1 MSPLRAIASTLST
14 RSRAVIGFYFGYR
27 FYGFRYAG

>member
-1 MSPLRAIASTLST
+1 MSSLRADNLSLT
-14 RSRAVIGFYFGYR
+14 HRSRAAGFYFGYR

>member
-1 MSPLRAIASTLST
+1 MSPLRASTPTPIL
-14 RSRAVIGFYFGYR
+14 RSRAAALYFGYR

>member
-1 MSPLRAIASTLST
+1 MSPLRASLSTLSL
-14 RSRAVIGFYFGYR
+14 RSRAAGFYFGTC

>member
-1 MSPLRAIASTLST
+1 MSPLRAPLSPLSL
-14 RSRAVIGFYFGYR
+14 RSRAADLYFGYR

>member
-1 MSPLRAIASTLST
+1 MSPLRASLSTLSL
-14 RSRAVIGFYFGYR
+14 RSRAAALYFGYR

>member
-1 MSPLRAIASTLST
+1 MSPLRVSREAFST
-14 RSRAVIGFYFGYR
+14 RSRAAPVYFGYR

>member
-1 MSPLRAIASTLST
+1 MSPLRASLSTLSL
-14 RSRAVIGFYFGYR
+14 RSRAAVCYLGSY

>member
-1 MSPLRAIASTLST
+1 MSPLRASTQTLVL
-14 RSRAVIGFYFGYR
+14 RSRATDLYFGYR

>member
-1 MSPLRAIASTLST
+1 MCRLRASSSTLSL
-14 RSRAVIGFYFGYR
+14 RSRAAALYFGYR

>member
-1 MSPLRAIASTLST
+1 MSRLRASSSTFSL
-14 RSRAVIGFYFGYR
+14 RSRTAAFYFGYR